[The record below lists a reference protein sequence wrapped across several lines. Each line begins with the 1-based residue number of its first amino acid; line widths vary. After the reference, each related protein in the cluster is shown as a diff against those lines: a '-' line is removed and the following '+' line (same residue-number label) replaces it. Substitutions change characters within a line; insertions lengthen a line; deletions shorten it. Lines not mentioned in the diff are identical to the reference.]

1 MSDTEEH
8 VHGAD
13 WFPGTQRPIATDTL
27 VNPRGDQDFAS
38 ESQAYIPQTQDRSTF
53 EGCASPT
60 PLDSSLYRD
69 DESNEQN
76 RVKDP
81 LFQNVVYFLNPFL
94 GRTKI
99 AEIEE
104 ILHAHGATK
113 DDDGQRDSSR
123 QTTHIISDDLDVP
136 DCDAAIESGVHIVK
150 PEWVTRSVKKGVLQN
165 PEHFSAD
172 PSKIFSGVV
181 LSTTG
186 LPEFDCQMIHD
197 AVEAYGGAYSA
208 QVTSDVTHLIAI
220 SSSGDTYKYVMQR
233 PELDIKIVLPHWF
246 QLCCNMKRYIPE
258 TMYLFPKPPMQRA
271 HYEPPPMQGFAPLL
285 YSNSAKA
292 VVSFLNSPYEIR
304 VPFLEGYY
312 ILFTDDV
319 TILPELRAKFDEKIQ
334 AVGGILVT
342 EYSSDKADIIICR
355 YRSGDAYIKA
365 CKDGKVVATVDWLL
379 HVLQTGE
386 LSSPKA
392 FLLHY
397 PIPRQTIQG
406 MASFNITVTNYT
418 GAIRE
423 YLKRMIV
430 ATGATYKTTLSKHD
444 AHHTTTHIIC
454 GNASG
459 DKYEKGNEW
468 NIKIVNHL
476 WLEDCFLA
484 WSLQS
489 ETKPKYTLFPVHNQL
504 QLIFGTSLT
513 QESISYWME
522 PEDIKEVT
530 PAGSKAECEE
540 TNQSI
545 TSTEDDRG
553 GSIGWRDNSPGAEKV
568 AGKAIADENIEAG
581 SSTFSSS
588 SAAISKKGS
597 KKATSAFVS
606 QDRRR
611 SFEPSDSHSPSP
623 SINDA
628 TSTSTASNRDMESP
642 QPSQSTTA
650 SPTLGNVRILSKRGA
665 ALDASKALQR
675 IVPDMNQFQEQL
687 RDEKRASKNKKK
699 KHVIVEDSRDSEDDS
714 MDVDADKAAPTS
726 SLKKLEMTS
735 PRRKRVSINDPKA
748 RSSSPRS
755 EGEGEDKSE
764 GSTVGSRTPPKK
776 NKRATKAEKETG
788 KEKIEEMSVVPTTL
802 DHHESGT
809 GSTAGGTKSKQVRF
823 ISTGLKEQTAKQI
836 KALKALG
843 IVPTTSVEKCTHLVA
858 KSIARTEKFL
868 VALAQGK
875 VIVHEDWFQSCI
887 DANTIL
893 DENDFRIK
901 DTENEEKFGM
911 KLYKSL
917 GKAREQRVFENCVF
931 YISPSAQPKVST
943 LKTLVEAGG
952 GKATALLHTG
962 LGFLNETIGKAEK
975 RKRESGTEMVSA
987 EKKRKRDKDDKEH
1000 AGKKQRRN
1008 KEYEEHSDEHDE
1020 LDKDPIIAV
1029 ISCEEDKDMW
1039 KPILDAGGRIY
1050 SNELVISGILKQ
1062 TVDLGR
1068 EHVLA

>member
-8 VHGAD
+8 VHSAD
-13 WFPGTQRPIATDTL
+13 WFPGTQRPIATDTQ
-27 VNPRGDQDFAS
+27 VNSHGEQDIAS
-38 ESQAYIPQTQDRSTF
+38 DSQAYIPQTQDKSIF
-53 EGCASPT
+53 ERCTSPT
-60 PLDSSLYRD
+60 LLDSSLCPD

-76 RVKDP
+76 RVIGP

-94 GRTKI
+94 GRTRI

-104 ILHAHGATK
+104 ILHAHSATK
-113 DDDGQRDSSR
+113 DDEEQKDSSR
-123 QTTHIISDDLDVP
+123 RTTHIISDDFDVP

-150 PEWVTRSVKKGVLQN
+150 
-165 PEHFSAD
+165 
-172 PSKIFSGVV
+172 
-181 LSTTG
+181 

-197 AVEAYGGAYSA
+197 AVEAYGGVYSA
-208 QVTSDVTHLIAI
+208 QVTSDITHLIAI
-220 SSSGDTYKYVMQR
+220 SSSGDAYKYVMQR
-233 PELDIKIVLPHWF
+233 PELEIKIVLPHWF

-258 TMYLFPKPPMQRA
+258 AMYLFPKPPMQRT
-271 HYEPPPMQGFAPLL
+271 HYEPPPVQGFAPLL

-292 VVSFLNSPYEIR
+292 VVSFLASPYEIR

-319 TILPELRAKFDEKIQ
+319 TILPELRAKFYEKIQ

-355 YRSGDAYIKA
+355 YRSGDVYIKA
-365 CKDGKVVATVDWLL
+365 CRDGKAVATVDWLL
-379 HVLQTGE
+379 YVLQIGE
-386 LSSPKA
+386 LCSPKA
-392 FLLHY
+392 SLLHY

-406 MASFNITVTNYT
+406 ISSFNITVTNYT

-444 AHHTTTHIIC
+444 AHQSTTHIIC

-522 PEDIKEVT
+522 PEDNKEVA

-540 TNQSI
+540 TNRSV

-553 GSIGWRDNSPGAEKV
+553 DSMESRGSSPGAKKV
-568 AGKAIADENIEAG
+568 AGKAIADKNNDAG
-581 SSTFSSS
+581 SVTLSPS
-588 SAAISKKGS
+588 SAATPKKGS
-597 KKATSAFVS
+597 KKATPAFVS

-611 SFEPSDSHSPSP
+611 SFEPSNSHSPSP
-623 SINDA
+623 LINDA
-628 TSTSTASNRDMESP
+628 TGPSAASNRDMESP

-665 ALDASKALQR
+665 AMDASKALQR

-714 MDVDADKAAPTS
+714 MDVDADEAVPTS
-726 SLKKLEMTS
+726 SLKKMEMSS

-755 EGEGEDKSE
+755 EGEGGDKSE
-764 GSTVGSRTPPKK
+764 GGAIESRTPPKK
-776 NKRATKAEKETG
+776 NKRTTKAEKEMG
-788 KEKIEEMSVVPTTL
+788 KERVEEMSVFPATT
-802 DHHESGT
+802 DHHGSGT
-809 GSTAGGTKSKQVRF
+809 AVGTKSKQVRF
-823 ISTGLKEQTAKQI
+823 ISTGLKEQTAKQT

-893 DENDFRIK
+893 NENDFQIK

-917 GKAREQRVFENCVF
+917 DKAREQRVFENCVF

-962 LGFLNETIGKAEK
+962 LGFLKETIEKAEK
-975 RKRESGTEMVSA
+975 RKGESETIPA
-987 EKKRKRDKDDKEH
+987 ERKRKRD
-1000 AGKKQRRN
+1000 

-1020 LDKDPIIAV
+1020 PDKGPIIAV
-1029 ISCEEDKDMW
+1029 VSCEEDKDMW

-1050 SNELVISGILKQ
+1050 SNELVISGILTQ
-1062 TVDLGR
+1062 TVDLGKD
-1068 EHVLA
+1068 HALA